1 MPDRDA
7 PSVVTRATRTWL
19 PALVLVGMLAVVV
32 RQAARPLTNPDTYFH
47 LRFGSEFLAGWS
59 LTDPGTVT
67 PLATREWV
75 PTQWLPQVLMAWSED
90 RVGLPGVAWFSG
102 LQMILFVLAVVW
114 TCRRRADLVVV
125 AVVVAVTVTACSP
138 ALSAR
143 PQVLSYAFM
152 ALAVHAW
159 WQAARTGTRPWLL
172 VPLTWFWAM
181 WHGMWPFALV
191 VGAVGIVAAVL
202 HRRPPASE
210 VRRQLA
216 VLGSCALAAA
226 LTPVG
231 PAIYSAVLTV
241 AGRGRFFAE
250 WAAPD
255 FTSGNGVALML
266 LATPALLVWLRRG
279 ADWPTV
285 LFLGL
290 GLGLA
295 LYSNR
300 TMPLA
305 AVTLAPLTAA
315 ALQSLITAPRRP
327 AGRREPALALGAAVA
342 ALVVLAVLV
351 PRTADTPP
359 DQPAWVDRAL
369 GALPTGTVVL
379 NDWGDGGLVMW
390 AHPQLHLV
398 MHGYGDTF
406 TTEELERNSDI
417 LDLERGWQDLVRGTG
432 AEVAFLR
439 TDHPLTAALEDAGWI
454 VEETSE
460 EVELLT
466 APTGW
471 DAG

>member
-1 MPDRDA
+1 MVSRLA
-7 PSVVTRATRTWL
+7 RTWL
-19 PALVLVGMLAVVV
+19 PALLLLGVLVAVA
-32 RQAARPLTNPDTYFH
+32 RRAARPLTNPDTFFH
-47 LRFGSEFLAGWS
+47 LRFGSEFLSGWS
-59 LTDPGTVT
+59 LTDPGSVT
-67 PLATREWV
+67 PLATRDWV
-75 PTQWLPQVLMAWSED
+75 PTQWLPQVVMAWAED
-90 RVGLPGVAWFSG
+90 LAGLPGVAWFAG
-102 LQMILFVLAVVW
+102 LQLVLLLLALAW
-114 TCRRRADLVVV
+114 TCRRHADLLVV
-125 AVVVAVTVTACSP
+125 AVVVAVTVTACAP

-152 ALAVHAW
+152 ALTVHAW
-159 WQAARTGTRPWLL
+159 REAATTGARPWLL

-191 VGAVGIVAAVL
+191 VGAVGVLAAVL
-202 HRRPPASE
+202 HRRPPARE

-226 LTPVG
+226 VTPVG
-231 PAIYSAVLTV
+231 PALYPAVLTV

-255 FTSGNGVALML
+255 FTSANGAALML
-266 LATPALLVWLRRG
+266 LAVPALLVWLRRG
-279 ADWPTV
+279 ADWPRV

-305 AVTLAPLTAA
+305 AVTLAPLAAA
-315 ALQSLITAPRRP
+315 ALQSLVPQPRRP
-327 AGRREPALALGAAVA
+327 TSRRELPLALGAAA
-342 ALVVLAVLV
+342 GTLVVLALV
-351 PRTADTPP
+351 VPHTADEPP
-359 DQPAWVDRAL
+359 TQPSWVDREL
-369 GALPTGTVVL
+369 GALPAGTVVL

-390 AHPQLHLV
+390 AYPQLHLV

-406 TTEELERNSDI
+406 TTAELERNVDI
-417 LDLERGWQDLVRGTG
+417 LDLERDWQDLVRGTG

-439 TDHPLTAALEDAGWI
+439 TDHPLTAALEDAGWTI
-454 VEETSE
+454 EETSE

-466 APTGW
+466 APSGW
-471 DAG
+471 DEG

>member
-1 MPDRDA
+1 MVSRLA
-7 PSVVTRATRTWL
+7 RTWL
-19 PALVLVGMLAVVV
+19 PALVLLGVVVAVV
-32 RQAARPLTNPDTYFH
+32 RQAARPLTNTDTYFH
-47 LRFGSEFLAGWS
+47 LRFGAELLGGWS
-59 LTDPGTVT
+59 LTDPGSVT
-67 PLATREWV
+67 PLATRDWV
-75 PTQWLPQVLMAWSED
+75 PTQWLPQVLMAWTED
-90 RVGLPGVAWFSG
+90 RVGLPGVAWLSG
-102 LQMILFVLAVVW
+102 VQMVLLVLAVAW

-125 AVVVAVTVTACSP
+125 AVVVAVTATACAP

-152 ALAVHAW
+152 ALTVHAW
-159 WQAARTGTRPWLL
+159 WEAARTGSRPWLL

-191 VGAVGIVAAVL
+191 VGAVGVAAVVL
-202 HRRPPASE
+202 HRHPPASE

-216 VLGSCALAAA
+216 VLGSCALAGA

-231 PAIYSAVLTV
+231 PALYPAVLTV

-250 WAAPD
+250 WAPPD
-255 FTSGNGVALML
+255 FTSANGAALML

-285 LFLGL
+285 LLLGL

-315 ALQSLITAPRRP
+315 ALQSLVTAPRRP
-327 AGRREPALALGAAVA
+327 PGAREPVLALGVAAT
-342 ALVVLAVLV
+342 ALVVLGLLV
-351 PRTADTPP
+351 PRTADEPP
-359 DQPAWVDRAL
+359 VRAAEVEAGL
-369 GALPTGTVVL
+369 ERLPEGTVVL
-379 NDWGDGGLVMW
+379 NDWGDGGYVMW

-439 TDHPLTAALEDAGWI
+439 TDHPLTAALEDAGWE
-454 VEETSE
+454 VAETSE

-466 APTGW
+466 APPGW
-471 DAG
+471 AQD

>member
-1 MPDRDA
+1 MVSRLA
-7 PSVVTRATRTWL
+7 RTWL
-19 PALVLVGMLAVVV
+19 PALLLLGVLVAVA
-32 RQAARPLTNPDTYFH
+32 RRAARPLTNTDTYFH

-59 LTDPGTVT
+59 LTDPGSVT
-67 PLATREWV
+67 PLATRDWV
-75 PTQWLPQVLMAWSED
+75 PTQWLPQVVMAWTED
-90 RVGLPGVAWFSG
+90 LAGLPGVAWFSG
-102 LQMILFVLAVVW
+102 LQLVLLVLAVTW
-114 TCRRRADLVVV
+114 TCRRHADLLVV
-125 AVVVAVTVTACSP
+125 AVVVAVTVTACAP

-152 ALAVHAW
+152 ALTVHAW
-159 WQAARTGTRPWLL
+159 REAATTGARPWLL

-191 VGAVGIVAAVL
+191 VGAVGITAAVL

-226 LTPVG
+226 VTPVG
-231 PAIYSAVLTV
+231 PGLYPAVLTV

-255 FTSGNGVALML
+255 FTSANGAALML
-266 LATPALLVWLRRG
+266 LAVPALLVWLRRG

-300 TMPLA
+300 SMPLA
-305 AVTLAPLTAA
+305 AVTLAPLAAA
-315 ALQSLITAPRRP
+315 ALQSLVPQPQRP
-327 AGRREPALALGAAVA
+327 TSRRELPLALGAAA
-342 ALVVLAVLV
+342 GTLVVLALV
-351 PRTADTPP
+351 VPHTADEPP
-359 DQPAWVDRAL
+359 TQPSWVDREL
-369 GALPTGTVVL
+369 GALPAGTVVL

-406 TTEELERNSDI
+406 TTAELERNVDI
-417 LDLERGWQDLVRGTG
+417 LDLERDWQDLVRETG

-439 TDHPLTAALEDAGWI
+439 TDHPLTAALEDAGWT
-454 VEETSE
+454 VEEMSE

-466 APTGW
+466 APSGW
-471 DAG
+471 TAD